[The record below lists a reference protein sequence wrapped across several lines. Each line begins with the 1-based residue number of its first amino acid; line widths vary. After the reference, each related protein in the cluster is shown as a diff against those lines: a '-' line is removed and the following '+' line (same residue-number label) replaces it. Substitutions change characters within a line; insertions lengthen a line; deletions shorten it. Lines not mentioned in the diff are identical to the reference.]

1 MPQHHRI
8 EFGLI
13 GRLIFVVRRAAS
25 GFAIDQSQMD
35 ASFGRM
41 DCVHGNVLNSLI

>member
-13 GRLIFVVRRAAS
+13 GRLILVVRRAAS
-25 GFAIDQSQMD
+25 GFVIDQSQMD
-35 ASFGRM
+35 GMMVFAERST
-41 DCVHGNVLNSLI
+41 